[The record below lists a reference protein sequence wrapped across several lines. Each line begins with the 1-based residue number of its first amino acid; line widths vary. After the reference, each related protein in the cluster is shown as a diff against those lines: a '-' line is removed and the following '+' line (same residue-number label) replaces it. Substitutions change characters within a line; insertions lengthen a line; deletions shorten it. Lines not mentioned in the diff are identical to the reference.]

1 MDLENPPLVSIIV
14 PCYNYGHLLSET
26 LSSIEAQSYSNWEC
40 IIVDNG
46 STDRTRTVAETWT
59 NRDKRFIYLYIHYST
74 TSSAR
79 NAGVNASSGDF
90 IQFVDS
96 DDQIASNKIQNQIVI
111 FSNNPDTSIVYSH
124 ARYYDHGNPDN
135 LRLSI
140 SPLNKPWMIEFSGK
154 SWDIL
159 PIMFDRNIFVISS
172 PLLRKNVWSDTG
184 GFYEELNWVEDWE
197 FYFRCLAKN
206 YTVIFDPSEDS
217 FSHIRVH
224 PKSLSTNNP
233 KMFEQSLIAR
243 SRINKLLLSLDGFT
257 NAQTLMND
265 NKRYI
270 KFFHRSLVNIY
281 ADKNRL
287 KNLKHLFAFAWLDR
301 DYKLILKGIFFAF
314 IRKSIILTSE

>member
-1 MDLENPPLVSIIV
+1 MDQANTPLVSIIV

-46 STDRTRTVAETWT
+46 STDITSKIAETWT
-59 NRDKRFIYLYIHYST
+59 NRDHRFKYLHIQYST
-74 TSSAR
+74 TSIAR
-79 NAGVNASSGDF
+79 NAGVNASSGNF

-96 DDQIASNKIQNQIVI
+96 DDQIASKKIQNQVEI
-111 FSNNPDTSIVYSH
+111 FTKNPDTSIVYSH

-159 PIMFDRNIFVISS
+159 PTMFERNIFVISS
-172 PLLRKNVWSDTG
+172 PLLKKNVWEDTG
-184 GFYEELNWVEDWE
+184 GFFNKLNWVEDWE

-206 YTVIFDPSEDS
+206 YSVNFDPSQDS
-217 FSHIRVH
+217 FSYIRVH

-243 SRINKLLLSLDGFT
+243 GRISKLLLSLDGF
-257 NAQTLMND
+257 NNVQTLMND
-265 NKRYI
+265 NKRNI
-270 KFFHRSLVNIY
+270 KFVHRILVNEY
-281 ADKNRL
+281 AKNNRF
-287 KNLKHLFAFAWLDR
+287 KYLKHLFAFAWLDR
-301 DYKLILKGIFFAF
+301 DIKLIIKGIFFA
-314 IRKSIILTSE
+314 SINMPIVLPTE